1 MHEFCNCFVPMRH
14 LLSIPCDCNMSIFF
28 VLPCDFQSGICQL
41 NRMGTGHEKQSC
53 FEIRIVLIY
62 LCNAFRTKSYEA
74 ALTETVTAHNQGKF
88 VRGEKMETL
97 RNYFKRQL
105 WLCDQKIK

>member
-1 MHEFCNCFVPMRH
+1 
-14 LLSIPCDCNMSIFF
+14 
-28 VLPCDFQSGICQL
+28 
-41 NRMGTGHEKQSC
+41 MGTGHEKQSC
-53 FEIRIVLIY
+53 FKIKIVLIY
-62 LCNAFRTKSYEA
+62 LCNAFRTKLYEA

-88 VRGEKMETL
+88 VRGEKMEIL